1 MSEDPNPKDIE
12 ADDEEDEEF
21 TPDEIA
27 DMLTNI
33 QGVGPKNAVKLLEEG
48 YDTIGKVAEAN
59 PEELAEAISGFSV
72 SKAEGII
79 DEAKALLEAIEAG
92 VVDITGKSKKS
103 KRKKAPEPDPE
114 IHMLPPGE
122 AIERVVERQS
132 LSSGREKE
140 NVDMGIPAGMKW
152 LSKFEKAR
160 IIGARALQIS
170 MGAPVL
176 IDMTKAP
183 SELFALAEMELSSG
197 VLPMTVRRTL
207 PTGDFYDIPLSAL
220 LKHTRLD

>member
-1 MSEDPNPKDIE
+1 MSKDPDNE
-12 ADDEEDEEF
+12 VNESDEEELGDL
-21 TPDEIA
+21 TPEEIA

-48 YDTIGKVAEAN
+48 YDNIRKVAEAN
-59 PEELAEAISGFSV
+59 AEELAEAISGFSV
-72 SKAEGII
+72 SKAEDII

-92 VVDITGKSKKS
+92 VVDVTGKAKKS

-114 IHMLPPGE
+114 IHELPPGE
-122 AIERVVERQS
+122 AIEKVIERQS
-132 LSSGREKE
+132 LSTGREKE

-176 IDMTKAP
+176 VDMTSAP
-183 SELFALAEMELSSG
+183 SGLFALAEVELSSG

-207 PTGDFYDIPLSAL
+207 PTGEFFDIPLASL

>member
-1 MSEDPNPKDIE
+1 MSEDPKKDE
-12 ADDEEDEEF
+12 NDNQDEELGDL
-21 TPDEIA
+21 TPEEIA

-48 YDTIGKVAEAN
+48 YDSIQKVAEAN
-59 PEELAEAISGFSV
+59 AEELAESISGFSV
-72 SKAEGII
+72 SKAEDII

-92 VVDITGKSKKS
+92 VVDVTGKAKKS

-114 IHMLPPGE
+114 IHELPPGE
-122 AIERVVERQS
+122 VIEKVMERQS
-132 LSSGREKE
+132 LNTGREKE
-140 NVDMGIPAGMKW
+140 NVDMGIPAGMRW

-176 IDMTKAP
+176 VDMTKAP
-183 SELFALAEMELSSG
+183 SGLFALAELELSSG
-197 VLPMTVRRTL
+197 ALPMTVRRTL
-207 PTGDFYDIPLSAL
+207 PTGEFFDIPLSSL

>member
-1 MSEDPNPKDIE
+1 MSKDPDNE
-12 ADDEEDEEF
+12 VNESDEEELGDL
-21 TPDEIA
+21 TPEEIA

-48 YDTIGKVAEAN
+48 YDNIRKVAEAN
-59 PEELAEAISGFSV
+59 AEELAEAISGFSV
-72 SKAEGII
+72 SKAEDII

-92 VVDITGKSKKS
+92 VVDVTGKAKKS

-114 IHMLPPGE
+114 IHELPPGE
-122 AIERVVERQS
+122 AIEKVVERQS
-132 LSSGREKE
+132 LSTGREKE
-140 NVDMGIPAGMKW
+140 NVDLGIPAGMKW

-176 IDMTKAP
+176 VDMTSAP
-183 SELFALAEMELSSG
+183 SGLFALAEVELSSG

-207 PTGDFYDIPLSAL
+207 PTGEFFDIPLASL